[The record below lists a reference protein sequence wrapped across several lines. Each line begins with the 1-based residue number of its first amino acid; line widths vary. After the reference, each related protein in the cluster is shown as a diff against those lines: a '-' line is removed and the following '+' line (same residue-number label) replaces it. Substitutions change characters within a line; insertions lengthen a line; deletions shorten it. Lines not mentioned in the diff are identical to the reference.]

1 MLCFLNNRLIWKIL
15 LKGSK
20 LKLKNYE
27 NNQKNYSVRLDG
39 GAGAATVSGIISLA
53 QGWVN
58 AILPLLVG
66 IAVLVLIV
74 GIIRYITAGE
84 DEEKRGKARNLMIYG
99 IIGLF
104 VMVSMWG
111 LVFFLGST
119 FSISREAIDLPNLIP

>member
-1 MLCFLNNRLIWKIL
+1 MKIIKKIIPFGL
-15 LKGSK
+15 MAAPF
-20 LKLKNYE
+20 
-27 NNQKNYSVRLDG
+27 V
-39 GAGAATVSGIISLA
+39 AGAATVSGIISLA

-84 DEEKRGKARNLMIYG
+84 DEERRGKARGLMIYG

>member
-1 MLCFLNNRLIWKIL
+1 MKIIKKIIPFGL
-15 LKGSK
+15 MAAPF
-20 LKLKNYE
+20 
-27 NNQKNYSVRLDG
+27 V
-39 GAGAATVSGIISLA
+39 AGAATVSGIISLA

-84 DEEKRGKARNLMIYG
+84 DEERRGKARGLMIYG

-111 LVFFLGST
+111 LVIFLGTT
-119 FSISREAIDLPNLIP
+119 FGIEQEAIEDIDGLIP